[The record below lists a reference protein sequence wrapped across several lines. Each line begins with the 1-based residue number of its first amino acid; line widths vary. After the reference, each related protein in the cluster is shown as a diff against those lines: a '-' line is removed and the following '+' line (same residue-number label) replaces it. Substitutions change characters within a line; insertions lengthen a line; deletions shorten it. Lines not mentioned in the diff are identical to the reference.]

1 MFTEEQEMYF
11 STMIILMA
19 FFNLLVFKGDR
30 VFNLHT
36 ISNIPVHSIILEK
49 IMKATD
55 LPRKVIHSHVCKK
68 KKKMKNLGE
77 HLKKLEYFQNMCN
90 NFSEPF
96 KNFSSNGNTQT

>member
-19 FFNLLVFKGDR
+19 FFNLLVFKGYS

-49 IMKATD
+49 VMKATD

-68 KKKMKNLGE
+68 KNVFFSPQKNIQID
-77 HLKKLEYFQNMCN
+77 FQHSFNYHINPAINDVCI
-90 NFSEPF
+90 S
-96 KNFSSNGNTQT
+96 G